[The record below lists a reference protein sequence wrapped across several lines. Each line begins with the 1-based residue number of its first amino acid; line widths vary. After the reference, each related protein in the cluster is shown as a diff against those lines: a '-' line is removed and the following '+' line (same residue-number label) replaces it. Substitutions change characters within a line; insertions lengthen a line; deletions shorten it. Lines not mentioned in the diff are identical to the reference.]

1 MVRIRNRLLEDFLL
15 IVITVVI
22 SYGLFGARQTNAG
35 AAPGTSVFDQI
46 LARKALRFG
55 IPVAGLPVAP
65 RDQQGK
71 IVGWVPDLGEE
82 MAKSLGVK
90 LDIVDTAA
98 PSRIPF
104 LVAGKID
111 VSIGTVTLERAKA
124 VSFSNIWAV
133 DGTAAVVLK
142 SSGITSYD
150 QVKGKKIAAVTG
162 ATGDLVASKR
172 FPGNQISRFDQ
183 ASTALQ
189 AVVSGQADIIFEDN
203 TFLSLA
209 VAANPNLLKLPPVT
223 REPSAFMVPLGD
235 QKWINW
241 LNYFLNDYYDSGVS
255 TCGCGFQVAKKWLK
269 TDPIRPLNFTY

>member
-1 MVRIRNRLLEDFLL
+1 MFRARRRVLEDVILVALTLL
-15 IVITVVI
+15 I
-22 SYGLFGARQTNAG
+22 SYGLFGGRQTSAG
-35 AAPGTSVFDQI
+35 PAAGSSVFDQI
-46 LARKALRFG
+46 LARKSLRFG
-55 IPVAGLPVAP
+55 IPVAGLPVAT

-71 IVGWVPDLGEE
+71 IVGWVPDIGEE
-82 MAKSLGVK
+82 MAKALSVK
-90 LDIVDTAA
+90 LEIVDTAA

-104 LVAGKID
+104 LQTGKID

-124 VSFSNIWAV
+124 ISFSNIWAV

-142 SSGITSYD
+142 SSGITNYS
-150 QVKGKKIAAVTG
+150 QVKNKKIAAVTG
-162 ATGDLVASKR
+162 ATGDLVATKQ

-189 AVVSGQADIIFEDN
+189 AVVSGQADIIFDDN

-209 VAANPNLLKLPPVT
+209 VAANPNLMKLPPVS
-223 REPSAFMVPLGD
+223 REPSAFMVPMGD

-255 TCGCGFQVAKKWLK
+255 TCGCGFQVARKWLK
-269 TDPIRPLNFTY
+269 TEPIRPLNFTY